1 LGLSIPELSRALS
14 SAPPG
19 PSPNA
24 ALYSAHQW
32 QGRALHPDAAARMG
46 LSASVLH
53 GRRSHARAARLAGAL
68 QLRSTTRGAGPAAT
82 HESVPGRQQPTA
94 RAHLGQFRLILRPY
108 VVLDGGR
115 WGSGEQRNSVGLS
128 PRSYLPCSSAISAN
142 RHRALINR
150 ICSIVRARDSSSRGL
165 ATMQA
170 RHMARETATL
180 RRLREKRKSRVR
192 GTSSALEVAIE

>member
-82 HESVPGRQQPTA
+82 HESVPGRQQPHA
-94 RAHLGQFRLILRPY
+94 RSQLGGAESADGDGVERPTDAHM
-108 VVLDGGR
+108 
-115 WGSGEQRNSVGLS
+115 
-128 PRSYLPCSSAISAN
+128 RS
-142 RHRALINR
+142 RTE
-150 ICSIVRARDSSSRGL
+150 ARSERTPD
-165 ATMQA
+165 T
-170 RHMARETATL
+170 
-180 RRLREKRKSRVR
+180 
-192 GTSSALEVAIE
+192 